1 MNGEQ
6 TWNRLDL
13 AQEQLELA
21 VTLFLERRSYAAA
34 ITLAGAAE
42 RVFGDA
48 LAAGKQPHNLDWQW
62 EQMEPLARW
71 LAPYAPQKK
80 ADLRIEQNRV
90 FDALRHW
97 DRAPTIELV
106 ADLEA
111 AACWMLVRAFD
122 NAQRLGRTVAGY
134 DAFNDWFVEHVV
146 GI

>member
-1 MNGEQ
+1 MDGEQ

-21 VTLFLERRSYAAA
+21 VTLFLERRSHAAV

-48 LAAGKQPHNLDWQW
+48 LAGGKQPRNLDWQW
-62 EQMEPLARW
+62 DQWAPLAHW
-71 LAPYAPQKK
+71 LAPYAPQTKH
-80 ADLRIEQNRV
+80 ALTAEQNAV

-146 GI
+146 GL